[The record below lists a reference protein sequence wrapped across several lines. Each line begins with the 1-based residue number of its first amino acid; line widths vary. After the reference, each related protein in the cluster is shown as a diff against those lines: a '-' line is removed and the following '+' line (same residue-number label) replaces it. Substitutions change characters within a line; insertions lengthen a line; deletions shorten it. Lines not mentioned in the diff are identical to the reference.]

1 MLDQHH
7 SRATRATEVQSVQ
20 TVPYRRTE
28 RLGDCIG
35 IVLFGDHCSLEG
47 REKEEIMATVAP
59 SWQASNGSYDTD
71 DTTHALA
78 RTRSK
83 NMKASEVAGCTG
95 DSRQVIG
102 TKPGLNGGVTRVERK
117 PSEKATARG
126 RQNSLRRVK
135 DSTDML
141 RERSLHRTQSKRDT
155 PTEGTAGGREG
166 RQFTV
171 ANVGNNGMIYLRSVI
186 V

>member
-1 MLDQHH
+1 
-7 SRATRATEVQSVQ
+7 
-20 TVPYRRTE
+20 
-28 RLGDCIG
+28 
-35 IVLFGDHCSLEG
+35 
-47 REKEEIMATVAP
+47 MATVAP
-59 SWQASNGSYDTD
+59 SRQASNGSYDTD

-83 NMKASEVAGCTG
+83 NKKASDVAEGTG
-95 DSRQVIG
+95 GSRQVIV
-102 TKPGLNGGVTRVERK
+102 TKTGVNGGVTSLGRK

-126 RQNSLRRVK
+126 RQSSLRHVK

-186 V
+186 IRTLTLWK

>member
-1 MLDQHH
+1 
-7 SRATRATEVQSVQ
+7 
-20 TVPYRRTE
+20 
-28 RLGDCIG
+28 
-35 IVLFGDHCSLEG
+35 
-47 REKEEIMATVAP
+47 MATVAP

-83 NMKASEVAGCTG
+83 NMKASEVAGCPG
-95 DSRQVIG
+95 DSRRVIG
-102 TKPGLNGGVTRVERK
+102 TKPGVNGGVTRVERK